1 MQLSLVALHFFK
13 KQVPVKLTEGERS
26 PIMPHAM
33 EPGRPVRPAAVAA
46 DVPTWKARG
55 LCLDQSLFFSFVLP
69 SGFHLELT
77 VRNTEQPRIMIGSSF
92 LEVPRLVG
100 VEPRLS
106 AVDLALVGAN
116 LLPGTPLP
124 VL

>member
-1 MQLSLVALHFFK
+1 VILA
-13 KQVPVKLTEGERS
+13 EGKRAM
-26 PIMPHAM
+26 ILPHAL
-33 EPGRPVRPAAVAA
+33 EPGGPVRPAAVAPN
-46 DVPTWKARG
+46 VPTRKARG

-77 VRNTEQPRIMIGSSF
+77 VRNTEQPRIMISSSF

-106 AVDLALVGAN
+106 AVDLGLVRAN
-116 LLPGTPLP
+116 FLPGTPLP